1 MNEALIDNTAVN
13 LDNPVKEEQI
23 HKPLRSCV
31 EDAVEMYLKQ
41 LDGHTTTDFYKVV
54 LQEIE
59 EPLLRCV
66 LRHTHGNQSKASEML
81 GINRG
86 TLRKKLKLYDL
97 HN

>member
-1 MNEALIDNTAVN
+1 MTEALIDNTAVN
-13 LDNPVKEEQI
+13 LDNNIAEQV
-23 HKPLRSCV
+23 HKPLRVCV
-31 EDAVEMYLKQ
+31 EDAVEMYLTQ
-41 LDGHTTTDFYKVV
+41 LDGHATTDFYQVV

-66 LRHTHGNQSKASEML
+66 LKHTRGNQSKASEML

-97 HN
+97 HD

>member
-1 MNEALIDNTAVN
+1 MTEALIDNTVLN
-13 LDNPVKEEQI
+13 LNNKAEEQV
-23 HKPLRSCV
+23 HKPLRACV
-31 EDAVEMYLKQ
+31 EDTVGMYLKQ
-41 LDGHTTTDFYKVV
+41 LDGHAITDFYKVV

-66 LRHTHGNQSKASEML
+66 LKHTRGNQSKASEML

>member
-1 MNEALIDNTAVN
+1 MTEALIENTAVT
-13 LDNPVKEEQI
+13 LDKQIEEQVN
-23 HKPLRSCV
+23 KPLRTCV

-41 LDGHTTTDFYKVV
+41 LDGHTTTDFYQVV

-66 LRHTHGNQSKASEML
+66 LKYTRGNQSKASEML